1 MIVTDYITTTN
12 YTDRGGQEI
21 DRLTVHCVVGQL
33 PALQVA
39 KMFTPQRKASANYII
54 GKDGEVVR
62 NVPEQYRAWT
72 SGTGNK
78 KGSNDMRAITIEVAS
93 DTTKPYA
100 FNNKAYSCLIDLAVD
115 ICKRYNKHLVWIPNK
130 QEALNYVC
138 NTDEMLI
145 TLHRWFQAVECPGDW
160 FIEHIPNFVE
170 TVNRT
175 LGDTTGQQGTTGD
188 KLYRVQVGAFRSREN
203 AENFLKQVKAKG
215 FTDSFIV

>member
-100 FNNKAYSCLIDLAVD
+100 FNNKVYSGLVELVTD

-130 QEALNYVC
+130 QQALNYVC
-138 NTDEMLI
+138 KKDEMLI

-170 TVNRT
+170 TVNKNIVNSAPVNN
-175 LGDTTGQQGTTGD
+175 D

-203 AENFLKQVKAKG
+203 AEKFLKEVKAKG

>member
-1 MIVTDYITTTN
+1 MIITDYITTTN

-33 PALQVA
+33 PAIQVA

-100 FNNKAYSCLIDLAVD
+100 FNNKAYSGLVDLAVD

-130 QEALNYVC
+130 QQALNYVC
-138 NTDEMLI
+138 KKDEMLI

-160 FIEHIPNFVE
+160 FINKLPEFVND
-170 TVNRT
+170 VNKKLINNT
-175 LGDTTGQQGTTGD
+175 PVNND
-188 KLYRVQVGAFRSREN
+188 KLYRVQVGAFRSKEN
-203 AENFLKQVKAKG
+203 AEKFLKEVKAKG

>member
-100 FNNKAYSCLIDLAVD
+100 FNNKAYSGLVELVTD

-130 QEALNYVC
+130 QQALNYVC
-138 NTDEMLI
+138 KKDEMLI

-170 TVNRT
+170 TVNKNIVNSAPVNN
-175 LGDTTGQQGTTGD
+175 D

-203 AENFLKQVKAKG
+203 AEKFLKEVKAKG

>member
-33 PALQVA
+33 SAIQVA

-100 FNNKAYSCLIDLAVD
+100 FNNKAYSGLVELVTD

-130 QEALNYVC
+130 QQALNYVC
-138 NTDEMLI
+138 NKDEMLI

-170 TVNRT
+170 TVNKNIVNSAPVNN
-175 LGDTTGQQGTTGD
+175 D
-188 KLYRVQVGAFRSREN
+188 KLYRVQVGAFRSKEN

>member
-1 MIVTDYITTTN
+1 MIITDYITTTN

-33 PALQVA
+33 PAIQVA
-39 KMFTPQRKASANYII
+39 KMFTPQRKASSNYII

-100 FNNKAYSCLIDLAVD
+100 FNNKAYSGLVDLAVD

-130 QEALNYVC
+130 QQALNYVC
-138 NTDEMLI
+138 KKDEMLI

-170 TVNRT
+170 TVNKNIVNSAPVNN
-175 LGDTTGQQGTTGD
+175 D

-203 AENFLKQVKAKG
+203 AEKFLKEVKAKG
-215 FTDSFIV
+215 FTDSFIVIL

>member
-1 MIVTDYITTTN
+1 MIITDYITTTN

-33 PALQVA
+33 PAIQVA
-39 KMFTPQRKASANYII
+39 KMFTPGRKASANYII

-100 FNNKAYSCLIDLAVD
+100 FNNKAYSGLVDLAVD
-115 ICKRYNKHLVWIPNK
+115 ICKRYNKHLIWIPNK
-130 QEALNYVC
+130 QQALNYVC
-138 NTDEMLI
+138 KKDEMLI

-170 TVNRT
+170 TVNKKIVNSVPVNN
-175 LGDTTGQQGTTGD
+175 D
-188 KLYRVQVGAFRSREN
+188 KLYRVQVGAFRSKEN
-203 AENFLKQVKAKG
+203 AEKFLKEVKAKG

>member
-54 GKDGEVVR
+54 GKDGEIVR
-62 NVPEQYRAWT
+62 NVPELYRAWT

-93 DTTKPYA
+93 DTAKTYA
-100 FNNKAYSCLIDLAVD
+100 FNNKAYSGLIELVTD

-138 NTDEMLI
+138 SSDEMLI

-170 TVNRT
+170 TVNKNIVNET
-175 LGDTTGQQGTTGD
+175 PVNND
-188 KLYRVQVGAFRSREN
+188 KLYRVQVGAFRSKEN
-203 AENFLKQVKAKG
+203 AERFLSEVKSKG
-215 FTDSFIV
+215 FTDAFIV